1 MPGLPDVH
9 SRPGLPTAVTV
20 YEVGPRDGLQAEAAL
35 IPVEVKLELIDRL
48 GDAGLT
54 VIEATSFVAPAWLP
68 QLADA
73 EQVMAGIERIPG
85 VSWETLVP
93 NVRGTERALA
103 TGPDRILVVL
113 SASDAFNLKNIRM
126 TIDDSLKG
134 IGEIIP
140 RARAAGVPVIAA
152 ISTAFGCPYSGDV
165 PEERLFSVIGSL
177 LDLGADEVS
186 IADTTGM
193 ANPLQVER
201 TVSRVLDRW
210 PDAAFELHF
219 HNTRGMGLANV
230 VAGLRAGVTVYDAS
244 IGGIGGCPFAPKAT
258 GNVSTEDVVHMLHE
272 MGVETGIDLDAL
284 IGCANR
290 MSEILGSELPGQVMK
305 AGPRSVRHAA

>member
-1 MPGLPDVH
+1 MSLPV
-9 SRPGLPTAVTV
+9 RVTMR
-20 YEVGPRDGLQAEAAL
+20 EVGTRDGIQS
-35 IPVEVKLELIDRL
+35 L
-48 GDAGLT
+48 GAFVPTEHKIEMANLLARTGLT
-54 VIEATSFVAPAWLP
+54 RIEVTSFVSPRAVP
-68 QLADA
+68 QMADA
-73 EQVMAGIERIPG
+73 EQVMAGIERVPG
-85 VSWETLVP
+85 VSWEPLVP

-103 TGPDRILVVL
+103 TKPDRILVVL
-113 SASDAFNLKNIRM
+113 SASDTFNLKNIRM
-126 TIDDSLKG
+126 TIDDSIKS

-140 RARAAGVPVIAA
+140 QARAAGVPVIGA
-152 ISTAFGCPYSGDV
+152 ISTSFGCPYSGDV
-165 PEERLFSVIGSL
+165 PEERLFGVIASL
-177 LDLGADEVS
+177 LDLGVDEIS

-201 TVSRVLDRW
+201 TVGRALDRW
-210 PDAAFELHF
+210 PDTAFGLHF

-230 VAGLRAGVTVYDAS
+230 VAGLRAGVSVYDAS

-272 MGVETGIDLDAL
+272 MGVETGIDLEKL

-305 AGPRSVRHAA
+305 AGPRSTRHAA

>member
-1 MPGLPDVH
+1 MSLPA
-9 SRPGLPTAVTV
+9 RVTMR
-20 YEVGPRDGLQAEAAL
+20 EVGTRDGIQSLGVFVPTEHKIEMAN
-35 IPVEVKLELIDRL
+35 RL
-48 GDAGLT
+48 ATTGLT
-54 VIEATSFVAPAWLP
+54 RIEVTSFVSPKAVP
-68 QLADA
+68 QMADA
-73 EQVMAGIERIPG
+73 EQVMAGVKRVSG
-85 VSWETLVP
+85 VSWEPLVP

-103 TGPDRILVVL
+103 TNPDRILVVL
-113 SASDAFNLKNIRM
+113 SASDTFNLKNIRM
-126 TIDDSLKG
+126 TIDDSLKS

-140 RARAAGVPVIAA
+140 LARAASVPVIAA
-152 ISTAFGCPYSGDV
+152 ISTSFGCPYSGDV
-165 PEERLFSVIGSL
+165 PEERLFRVIASL
-177 LDLGADEVS
+177 LDLGADEIS

-210 PDAAFELHF
+210 PDAAFGLHF

-230 VAGLRAGVTVYDAS
+230 VAGLQAGVTTYDAS

-284 IGCANR
+284 IGCATR
-290 MSEILGSELPGQVMK
+290 MGEILGSELPGQVMK

>member
-1 MPGLPDVH
+1 M
-9 SRPGLPTAVTV
+9 
-20 YEVGPRDGLQAEAAL
+20 
-35 IPVEVKLELIDRL
+35 
-48 GDAGLT
+48 
-54 VIEATSFVAPAWLP
+54 
-68 QLADA
+68 ADA
-73 EQVMAGIERIPG
+73 EQVMAGIERVPG
-85 VSWETLVP
+85 ISWEPLVP

-103 TGPDRILVVL
+103 TKPDRILVVL
-113 SASDAFNLKNIRM
+113 SASDTFNLKNIRM
-126 TIDDSLKG
+126 TIDDSLRS
-134 IGEIIP
+134 IGEIMP
-140 RARAAGVPVIAA
+140 HAHGVGVPVIAA

-165 PEERLFSVIGSL
+165 PEERLFGVIQSL
-177 LDLGADEVS
+177 LDLGADEIS

-201 TVSRVLDRW
+201 TVSRVRDRW
-210 PDAAFELHF
+210 PEAAFDLHF

-230 VAGLRAGVTVYDAS
+230 VAGLRAGVTTYDAS

-290 MSEILGSELPGQVMK
+290 MSEILGKELPGQVMK

>member
-1 MPGLPDVH
+1 MSLPA
-9 SRPGLPTAVTV
+9 RVTMR
-20 YEVGPRDGLQAEAAL
+20 EVGTRDGIQSLGAFVPTEHKIEMAN
-35 IPVEVKLELIDRL
+35 RL
-48 GDAGLT
+48 ATTGLT
-54 VIEATSFVAPAWLP
+54 RIEVTSFVSPKAVP
-68 QLADA
+68 QMADA
-73 EQVMAGIERIPG
+73 EQVMAGIERRPG

-103 TGPDRILVVL
+103 TKPDKILVVL

-126 TIDDSLKG
+126 TIADSLTS

-140 RARAAGVPVIAA
+140 RAHAQGIGVLAA
-152 ISTAFGCPYSGDV
+152 ISTSFGCPYSGDV
-165 PEERLFSVIGSL
+165 PEDRLFGVIQSL
-177 LDLGADEVS
+177 LDLGADEVN

-201 TVSRVLDRW
+201 TVSNVLDRW
-210 PDAAFELHF
+210 PDTLFDLHF

-230 VAGLRAGVTVYDAS
+230 VAGLRAGVSIYDAS

-272 MGVETGIDLDAL
+272 MGIETGVNLEAL
-284 IGCANR
+284 LGCANR
-290 MSEILGSELPGQVMK
+290 MSEILGKELPGQVMK
-305 AGPRSVRHAA
+305 AGPRSTRHAA